1 MTENT
6 ENTENTEISSE
17 DIIKMEESKIK
28 DKELSWLEENFKKI
42 SLTETNEVGFC
53 FDERMLLHK
62 DYTNSHYERP
72 ERAMSIYMNLIEK
85 GYDKR
90 LKRVKVTEADEE
102 TILKVH
108 TKEYFNKVKS
118 LSFSN
123 SSDQQVNGYD
133 LCHDTYNNKHTFSS
147 SMLSVGG
154 LLNCIQDVLDE
165 KIKSAFAII
174 RPPGHH
180 SQSSNCSGFCFFNN
194 VAIAAKS
201 IIGKTFKSGKT
212 IKKVAIVDWDVHH
225 GDGTQ
230 SLFYET
236 DEVLF
241 VSLHRFDKGR
251 FYPFNKSADYK
262 EAGKGKGEGFNI
274 NIPWNTY
281 NRIIKSS
288 KSSKVSDEEY
298 ISAFE
303 LIVIPILHEYNPDI
317 ILVSSGFDAA
327 EKDQLGEMDVTPFGY
342 YYLTRR
348 LREVNDKVVV
358 ALEGGY
364 NLDSLK
370 RCGEAVINALLNDDH
385 YCLSTIMHEDN
396 KKYNELLMK
405 YTNINEIY
413 KEGLYPK
420 SYYLNDIL
428 VYRRFFSRFYKSLS
442 ENNQE
447 FTRRFD
453 FDSDFEYD
461 FTINHCQVKKLDK
474 YPCIFIRIGRKPC
487 CLIEE
492 RVIRTSSSLKEF
504 NFYLLHFENLN
515 LSCFSSKDLFLL
527 EKEEVS
533 LVFSRFLI
541 DAKVSKAEVRLAF
554 DEFFTVE
561 KKEILKENHYFEV
574 ELKVEDSEELSN
586 ENIKLRLRNNQKLT
600 KKIVV
605 KETKIVKMKGI
616 SEDFCIKNRT
626 ILDFIDEFLV

>member
-1 MTENT
+1 M
-6 ENTENTEISSE
+6 TEISSE

-28 DKELSWLEENFKKI
+28 DKELSWLEENFQKI

-72 ERAMSIYMNLIEK
+72 ERAMSIYMNLTEK

-90 LKRVKVTEADEE
+90 LKRVNVTEADEE

-118 LSFSN
+118 LSLSN
-123 SSDQQVNGYD
+123 SSEKVNGYD

-147 SMLSVGG
+147 AMLSVGG

-180 SQSSNCSGFCFFNN
+180 SSSDKCAGFCFFNN
-194 VAIAAKS
+194 IAIAAKS
-201 IIGKTFKSGKT
+201 SIGKTFKSGKT
-212 IKKVAIVDWDVHH
+212 IRKVAIVDWDVHH
-225 GDGTQ
+225 GDGSQ
-230 SLFYET
+230 SLFYES

-251 FYPFNKSADYK
+251 FYPCDKSADYK
-262 EAGKGKGEGFNI
+262 EVGKGKGEGFNI

-281 NRIIKSS
+281 NRVIKSN

-303 LIVIPILHEYNPDI
+303 LIVIPILKEYQPDL

-348 LREVNDKVVV
+348 LREVNEKVVV

-370 RCGEAVINALLNDDH
+370 RCGEAVINALLNDEH
-385 YCLSTIMHEDN
+385 YCLSTIMLLEN
-396 KKYNELLMK
+396 KKYSEMLMK
-405 YTNINEIY
+405 YSNIHEIY
-413 KEGLYPK
+413 KLSMYPK
-420 SYYLNDIL
+420 RYYLNDIL
-428 VYRRFFSRFYKSLS
+428 VYRRFFSKYYKCLL
-442 ENNQE
+442 ENQE
-447 FTRRFD
+447 VERVCNRLYD
-453 FDSDFEYD
+453 FESGFESDFEFD
-461 FTINHCQVKKLDK
+461 RKQIKENQSK
-474 YPCIFIRIGRKPC
+474 PCIFIRIGRKPC

-492 RVIRTSSSLKEF
+492 RVVRSSSSLKEF

-515 LSCFSSKDLFLL
+515 LTCFSGKDLFLL

-554 DEFFTVE
+554 DEFFSE
-561 KKEILKENHYFEV
+561 ERREILKENHYFEV
-574 ELKVEDSEELSN
+574 ELKVEDSEEGNN
-586 ENIKLRLRNNQKLT
+586 ENIKSRLRNNQKLT

-605 KETKIVKMKGI
+605 KETKIVKNKGI
-616 SEDFCIKNRT
+616 SKVSKDFHIKNRT
-626 ILDFIDEFLV
+626 ILDFIDEYLV